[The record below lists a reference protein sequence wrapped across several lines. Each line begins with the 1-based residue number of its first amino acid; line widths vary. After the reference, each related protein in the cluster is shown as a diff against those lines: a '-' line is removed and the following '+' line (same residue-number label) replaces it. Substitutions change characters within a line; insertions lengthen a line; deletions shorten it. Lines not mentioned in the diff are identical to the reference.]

1 MYYICTRSCI
11 YIVITRLG
19 LEYLFSAY
27 QASRHTAHHAARALL
42 TKAAKVVVSDQPD
55 IGSAWRAACQCGA
68 GLGSLCEPHVSVVL
82 RGVGMGPLREPHVS
96 VVLVWGHLRAACQ
109 RGASMGSL
117 CEPHV
122 DLVQVSVTRHGPHW
136 LCSSACAVC

>member
-1 MYYICTRSCI
+1 MSIACLLHVYYICTRSCI

-82 RGVGMGPLREPHVS
+82 
-96 VVLVWGHLRAACQ
+96 VWGHLRAACQ